1 MRVNIYYGGRGLADD
16 PTLTVISKIQDILEE
31 LKVKV
36 ERYNLYELKNK
47 ITSLGSTIGDCDGVV
62 LATTVEWVGMGG
74 YMQHFLDSCWLYADK
89 SKVEDV
95 YMFPVV
101 LSRCY
106 GEREVVNAF
115 NNSWEIIGGKLGNS
129 LSAYVDNVSDF
140 EFNVDYNT
148 FIEKFS
154 ENIYR
159 TISKKALTL
168 PSSTSMIKKN
178 LLRDTI
184 HLTPQENEQLS
195 KFAADDTFVKTQKED
210 IEYLSAMYKELY
222 DSESKGG
229 DQYYIDVLKNNF
241 NNSSKYLGS
250 YMLIISDKK
259 EQTSITDTSSSKKL
273 VIEIS
278 GSNIEVSFGE
288 KLDADVI
295 GKMDKETFE
304 RIVSGQTSFQRSFMA
319 GDMTAKGNL
328 KDLKMLDELFI
339 FQK

>member
-1 MRVNIYYGGRGLADD
+1 
-16 PTLTVISKIQDILEE
+16 
-31 LKVKV
+31 
-36 ERYNLYELKNK
+36 
-47 ITSLGSTIGDCDGVV
+47 
-62 LATTVEWVGMGG
+62 
-74 YMQHFLDSCWLYADK
+74 
-89 SKVEDV
+89 
-95 YMFPVV
+95 
-101 LSRCY
+101 
-106 GEREVVNAF
+106 
-115 NNSWEIIGGKLGNS
+115 
-129 LSAYVDNVSDF
+129 
-140 EFNVDYNT
+140 
-148 FIEKFS
+148 
-154 ENIYR
+154 
-159 TISKKALTL
+159 
-168 PSSTSMIKKN
+168 MIKKN

-259 EQTSITDTSSSKKL
+259 EQTSITDSSSSKKL